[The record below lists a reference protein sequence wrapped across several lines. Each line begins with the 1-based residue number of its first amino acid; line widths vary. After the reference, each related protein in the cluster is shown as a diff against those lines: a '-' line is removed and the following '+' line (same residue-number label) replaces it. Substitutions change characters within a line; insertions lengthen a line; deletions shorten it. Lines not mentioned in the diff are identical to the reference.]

1 MAFSKSDTNNEITR
15 NNTNL
20 ISCDFVWPVRV
31 VSWIVPS
38 RNLRGLALVV
48 VALLLAACSKN
59 VGDRTGSS
67 AQRPTIS
74 SESVVLF
81 AAEPVEIPWNGSKEA
96 VVHVTVQN
104 GYHLNANP
112 PTYSYLKATELELS
126 PTGGLSVGFITY
138 PDPAIKKFPFAEK
151 PLAIYEGDT
160 QLKVLLKANA
170 SAAKGSS
177 NLSGKLKVQACD
189 DQVCYPPGELAV
201 AIPVI
206 VK

>member
-1 MAFSKSDTNNEITR
+1 
-15 NNTNL
+15 
-20 ISCDFVWPVRV
+20 V
-31 VSWIVPS
+31 VSSILPS

-48 VALLLAACSKN
+48 VTLLLAACSN
-59 VGDRTGSS
+59 QTGSPGATERS
-67 AQRPTIS
+67 SPLIS
-74 SESVVLF
+74 SQSVVLF
-81 AAEPVEIPWNGSKEA
+81 AAEPVEISSNGSSEA
-96 VVHVTVQN
+96 VVHVTVKN

-138 PDPAIKKFPFAEK
+138 PNASFKKFPFAEK
-151 PLAIYEGDT
+151 PLAIYEGHT
-160 QLKVLLKANA
+160 QLKVLLKAAA
-170 SAAKGSS
+170 SATKGSS

-201 AIPVI
+201 AIPVT

>member
-1 MAFSKSDTNNEITR
+1 VG
-15 NNTNL
+15 L
-20 ISCDFVWPVRV
+20 VRV
-31 VSWIVPS
+31 VSWILPS
-38 RNLRGLALVV
+38 RGFV
-48 VALLLAACSKN
+48 LLLVTLLLGACSKN
-59 VGDRTGSS
+59 IVNQTGSS
-67 AQRPTIS
+67 DARPLIS

-81 AAEPVEIPWNGSKEA
+81 TAEPVEIPWNGSKEA
-96 VVHVTVQN
+96 IVHVKVQN

-151 PLAIYEGDT
+151 PLAVYEGDT
-160 QLKVLLKANA
+160 QLKVLLKADA

-201 AIPVI
+201 AIPVT